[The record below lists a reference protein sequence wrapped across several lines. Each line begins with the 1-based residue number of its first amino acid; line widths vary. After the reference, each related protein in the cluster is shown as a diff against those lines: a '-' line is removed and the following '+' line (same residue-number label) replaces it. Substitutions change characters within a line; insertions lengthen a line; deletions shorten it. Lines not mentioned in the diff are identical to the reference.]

1 MARARLALPSHLP
14 FKGPIQPVFRGAKP
28 MMPAFSPLLESTP
41 VALQREV
48 AGRIRTLRVL
58 KGRTVVGVAS
68 SSTEVFHVAEG
79 SLQVVLYSPMGRE
92 VSVRQLGAGD
102 IFGEMAALDGLPRS
116 ATVIAITDARLHMM
130 SAADFQA
137 CLNASTA
144 AAMWL
149 ARRLGAEVR
158 RLTERV
164 FELSALNVQTRL
176 QCELLRLVRHSAQA
190 GGGPVID
197 PAPTHAEIANRIGT
211 NREAVTR
218 ELRSL
223 VDQKLLRIQRRS
235 MEFVD
240 VSGLEDA
247 VSRSLGE
254 TFRLLTSR

>member
-1 MARARLALPSHLP
+1 MIA
-14 FKGPIQPVFRGAKP
+14 
-28 MMPAFSPLLESTP
+28 AFSPVLEPAPAT
-41 VALQREV
+41 LQREV
-48 AGRIRTLRVL
+48 ARRIRTLRVL

-68 SSTEVFHVAEG
+68 TSTDVFHVAEG
-79 SLQVVLYSPMGRE
+79 QLQVVLHSPLGRE
-92 VSVRQLGAGD
+92 VSVRQLATGD

-116 ATVIAITDARLHMM
+116 ATVIAVTDARLHMM

-137 CLNASTA
+137 CLNASPA

-176 QCELLRLVRHSAQA
+176 HCELLRLVRHSAQA
-190 GGGPVID
+190 DGSLVID
-197 PAPTHAEIANRIGT
+197 PAPTHAELANRIGT
-211 NREAVTR
+211 HREAVTR

-223 VDQKLLRIQRRS
+223 VDQKILRAQRRS

-254 TFRLLTSR
+254 TFRLLEI